1 VSSPQASLQMPLHV
15 DRWRHYAGVLM
26 LLLAA
31 IASMLSG
38 LAWWLKALLL
48 VLLLVTARYHYW
60 NLQRAGRWRMLQCTL
75 SGQWT
80 LLDTDNN
87 EIELEPGAGHLISP
101 YLIVIHGKAA
111 GQQQHLWF
119 WRHRYPREEF
129 RKLSLKLYNYQ
140 YDSDRT

>member
-1 VSSPQASLQMPLHV
+1 MSSPQASLQMPLHV